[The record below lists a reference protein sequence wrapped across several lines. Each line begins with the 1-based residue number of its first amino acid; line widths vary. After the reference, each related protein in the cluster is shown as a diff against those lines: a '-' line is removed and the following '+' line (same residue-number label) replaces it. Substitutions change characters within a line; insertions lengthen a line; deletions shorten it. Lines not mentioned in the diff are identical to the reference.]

1 MIEQH
6 DNSVIYRD
14 VFEDNVEDFTFM
26 GVNNPKKY
34 TTEITQPF
42 HGFIVGD
49 AVYYDIRTKNYKLA
63 LANNSIMSEVFGVI
77 SNIIDADTCEVV
89 LKGNI
94 KTNRYDYI
102 PKGSI
107 LFLSPTI
114 SGRLIDAEPYKV
126 SKIIGIRSKDGIE
139 VNIQR
144 GYDLHPEEVNNET
157 PRFYTEQEIQDIINT
172 IMKDIYY

>member
-26 GVNNPKKY
+26 GVNNPKKH
-34 TTEITQPF
+34 TTEIIQPF
-42 HGFIVGD
+42 HGFVVGD

-63 LANNSIMSEVFGVI
+63 LANNSIMSEVFGVV
-77 SNIIDADTCEVV
+77 SKLIDKDTCEVV

-94 KTNRYDYI
+94 KTDRYNYI
-102 PKGSI
+102 PKGTI
-107 LFLSPTI
+107 LYLSSTVA
-114 SGRLIDAEPYKV
+114 GRLIDTEPYQI
-126 SKIIGIRSKDGIE
+126 SKIIGVKSKDGIE
-139 VNIQR
+139 VDIQR
-144 GYDLHPEEVNNET
+144 GYNLHPKNVEYET

-172 IMKDIYY
+172 IMRDIYY